1 MNRSTRWSDFW
12 RDPRLPLVTVSAV
25 SAAIITVAIDFTTWI
40 ELNVSILY
48 GLPLIL
54 AAPTRNRRLLW
65 ALALGL
71 VSTTFVV
78 YSLQIASGE
87 FSVREPLFVNRVL
100 ASTAVL
106 ITACLLHV
114 WINAVD
120 ILDTQGQILKQQND
134 DLDAANQELSR
145 RGDLIAKQNDE
156 LDRRRRDAEEAS
168 TRKTQMLRSASH
180 DIRSPLHAINIMADV
195 IRRAASDPA
204 LIAEVPHLIQR
215 LQANAASLN
224 EFVTN
229 VLDISEFDSG
239 RMTLHES
246 EFSLPELLGQGA
258 SQLLPLAQ
266 AKGLKLTAE
275 SSGPEIRLIT
285 DRNKLTR
292 VLANLLSNA
301 IKFTDDGEVAL
312 SASVTH
318 HGVDIS
324 VRDTGVGIAVEDMKQ
339 IFEEFARVQT
349 APQERDK
356 GWGLGLAISW
366 RLVDMMGGTITAE
379 SQPSVGTT
387 FTVRL
392 PISCVLVR

>member
-168 TRKTQMLRSASH
+168 TRKTQMLRSVSH

-195 IRRAASDPA
+195 IRGP
-204 LIAEVPHLIQR
+204 P
-215 LQANAASLN
+215 
-224 EFVTN
+224 VT
-229 VLDISEFDSG
+229 L
-239 RMTLHES
+239 R
-246 EFSLPELLGQGA
+246 
-258 SQLLPLAQ
+258 
-266 AKGLKLTAE
+266 
-275 SSGPEIRLIT
+275 
-285 DRNKLTR
+285 
-292 VLANLLSNA
+292 
-301 IKFTDDGEVAL
+301 
-312 SASVTH
+312 
-318 HGVDIS
+318 
-324 VRDTGVGIAVEDMKQ
+324 
-339 IFEEFARVQT
+339 
-349 APQERDK
+349 
-356 GWGLGLAISW
+356 
-366 RLVDMMGGTITAE
+366 
-379 SQPSVGTT
+379 
-387 FTVRL
+387 
-392 PISCVLVR
+392 